1 MKSFNIVA
9 PIKLLSLNNAFVT
22 LRNGRRCR
30 SKSYVEFTK
39 KINAIMISKAKEF
52 QEFNEAFNPKE
63 HELHAHLIF
72 FTPDLYTKAGTINK
86 KSSDLGNLEKCL
98 IDNVLTGTI
107 EDSSI
112 TFWIMQKRYAA
123 DYAFLLNLKIMP
135 MEK

>member
-1 MKSFNIVA
+1 MKSFNIIA

-30 SKSYVEFTK
+30 SRSYVEFTK
-39 KINAIMISKAKEF
+39 KIKDIMSNKAKEF
-52 QEFNEAFNPKE
+52 EEFNKSFNPKE

-72 FTPDLYTKAGTINK
+72 YTPDLYTKTGTINK

-98 IDNVLTGTI
+98 IDNILTGAI

-112 TFWIMQKRYAA
+112 TFWIMQKRYAPE
-123 DYAFLLNLKIMP
+123 YAFLLNLKIMP